1 MMVTLVSQ
9 CEKKALK
16 RSRRVLDAFANR
28 IGSNTWQTVITQEG
42 LKALHKQ
49 LRRTAS
55 KSTAIS
61 CHWIRS
67 RSRTELVWIVGN
79 ATKFNDQGIVPVN
92 YTRRNLLH
100 FEWENN
106 WHHGTTIQILA
117 TLAALLHDL
126 GKATR
131 GFQYKLIS
139 SNKAPLADPY
149 RHEWIS
155 LRLFQALIRGC
166 QSDEQWLARL
176 SDIAGFIQAEP
187 DWFEQMINDSSGNA
201 KQGIH
206 DQPPLAQLISWLIV
220 THHRLPFTH
229 PKEDYYGNDFCAV
242 QRRKLGAN
250 QTLSSFYHHLNPVVG
265 WVKNTQAL
273 PHEVQPEDFWHLDTT
288 STGNT
293 IINSVP
299 WQRAMTRWTQKAL
312 NHPPLMGL
320 AQHHSKVGVPIGDP
334 FILMLARMSLM
345 VGDHNY
351 SSLPKEHKDCVP
363 GDKQLTTLIANT
375 EPGGGGKQALDEH
388 LLGVSKFTAQFAR
401 LLPSIPEGL
410 PGIMTA
416 KTLSRRTHTPRFN
429 WQNRVYEL
437 ARSLQKDSQER
448 GFFGV
453 NMAST
458 GCGKTLANA
467 RIMYGLASPK
477 NGARFTIALG
487 LRVLTLQTGSA
498 LQNRLQ
504 LGDDELAILVGGR
517 ATQSLF
523 ELGQDSHLGQQG
535 SESLEELVDGFI
547 ANDPG
552 FIDTDSLGTVV
563 AEKKSRNL
571 LYSPVVTCTVDHMI
585 SASECIRGGKHIAP
599 ILRLL
604 SSDLILDEPDDF
616 DQSDLP
622 ALSRLVHLAGLF
634 GSKVLLSSAT
644 LTPDLVTGLFRA
656 YQAGRERW
664 NVHTGRANQGAK
676 KIICAWF
683 DESQQSDSRC
693 LNGDDFF
700 RAHCEFADQRQA
712 RLARLPV
719 RRKAE
724 VLKFEL
730 SPPKENQDWN
740 RAELANLIVDNA
752 VNLHHQHHETCIT
765 TQKTASVGLFRMA
778 NITALVQL
786 AQALV
791 EDTSAPSDTQIHICC
806 YHARQLLMLRSL
818 LENQLDRILTRTAA
832 SSLFAHP
839 EIGARLNASSV
850 KHHVF
855 MVLATPVAEVGRDH
869 DYDWAIVEPS
879 SMRSIIQLAGRVWR
893 HRPEKVADQTNI
905 LILNQNIKSLKHH
918 FEGNEAKPVF
928 LRPGFE
934 SDDQLLAA
942 HRITD
947 LIPNDYLRSVDSTS
961 RIKMPAVLQPES
973 QLADLEHQVMKDL
986 LNPNNPLQLVPG
998 YWWPKG
1004 AHRFTAELPLLSQ
1017 FRRQDYRED
1026 TYVRLPLEENSPRDY
1041 LFKYADPK
1049 LNTAES
1055 SDQSYKFHPYTLPQN
1070 PGIKPWLVTD
1080 YDQAINWF
1088 MEATDEPDAEKIAH
1102 IYATASL
1109 NTDTKK
1115 WSFHP
1120 WLGFWS

>member
-1 MMVTLVSQ
+1 MVTLVSQ

-28 IGSNTWQTVITQEG
+28 IGNNTWQTVITQEG

-79 ATKFNDQGIVPVN
+79 TAKFNDQGMVPVN

-100 FEWENN
+100 LDWENN
-106 WHHGTTIQILA
+106 WHHGTTIQIIA

-126 GKATR
+126 GKATK
-131 GFQYKLIS
+131 GFQYKLTS
-139 SNKAPLADPY
+139 AGNVPLADPY

-166 QSDEQWLARL
+166 QTDEQWLTRL

-187 DWFEQMINDSSGNA
+187 DWLEQMINDSSGNV

-220 THHRLPFTH
+220 THHRLPFTR
-229 PKEDYYGNDFCAV
+229 PKEDYYGKDVFTT
-242 QRRKLGAN
+242 QRTKLGEN
-250 QTLSSFYHHLNPVVG
+250 QTLSNFYQHLNPVLG
-265 WVKNTQAL
+265 WVKNNKAL
-273 PHEVQPEDFWHLDTT
+273 PDGVRPEDFWRLDTT
-288 STGNT
+288 STGDTISNQT
-293 IINSVP
+293 IINSAP

-312 NHPPLMGL
+312 NHPLLMGL
-320 AQHHSKVGVPIGDP
+320 ARHHTKARVPIADP

-351 SSLPKEHKDCVP
+351 SSLPKKHKDCVT

-416 KTLSRRTHTPRFN
+416 RTLSRRTHNPRFN
-429 WQNRVYEL
+429 WQNRAYEL
-437 ARSLQKDSQER
+437 ARNLQQDSQER

-467 RIMYGLASPK
+467 RIMYALANPK

-487 LRVLTLQTGSA
+487 LRVLTLQTGRA
-498 LQNRLQ
+498 LQTRLQ

-523 ELGQDSHLGQQG
+523 DLAEESKLAPQG

-552 FIDTDSLGTVV
+552 FIDTDRLGTVV
-563 AEKKSRNL
+563 AEKKSRDL
-571 LYSPVVTCTVDHMI
+571 LYSPIVACTVDHMI

-616 DQSDLP
+616 DQCDLP

-664 NVHTGRANQGAK
+664 NIHTGRANQGAK

-683 DESQQSDSRC
+683 DESKHNDTRC
-693 LNGDDFF
+693 LNGDEFF

-712 RLARLPV
+712 RLSRLSV

-740 RAELANLIVDNA
+740 QSELANLIAEHA
-752 VNLHHQHHETCIT
+752 VNLHHQHHETCPH

-778 NITALVQL
+778 NITALVKL

-791 EDTSAPSDTQIHICC
+791 EDTSVPSETQLHICC

-818 LENQLDRILTRTAA
+818 LENKLDRILTRAVD

-839 EIGARLNASSV
+839 EISVRINDSSA

-893 HRPEKVADQTNI
+893 HRPEKVAD
-905 LILNQNIKSLKHH
+905 
-918 FEGNEAKPVF
+918 
-928 LRPGFE
+928 
-934 SDDQLLAA
+934 
-942 HRITD
+942 
-947 LIPNDYLRSVDSTS
+947 
-961 RIKMPAVLQPES
+961 
-973 QLADLEHQVMKDL
+973 
-986 LNPNNPLQLVPG
+986 
-998 YWWPKG
+998 
-1004 AHRFTAELPLLSQ
+1004 
-1017 FRRQDYRED
+1017 
-1026 TYVRLPLEENSPRDY
+1026 
-1041 LFKYADPK
+1041 
-1049 LNTAES
+1049 
-1055 SDQSYKFHPYTLPQN
+1055 
-1070 PGIKPWLVTD
+1070 
-1080 YDQAINWF
+1080 
-1088 MEATDEPDAEKIAH
+1088 
-1102 IYATASL
+1102 
-1109 NTDTKK
+1109 
-1115 WSFHP
+1115 
-1120 WLGFWS
+1120 